1 MKATKRKKLFSA
13 TKTIALVGMMAATL
27 ECVKLLLA
35 AIPNVEG
42 VSLLIALYSFVFG
55 WSGILSAAVFVC
67 IEPMIWGFGT
77 WFVSYIIY
85 WPLLALIF
93 FMLGRLRI
101 KNRFIITSVA
111 VSMTFFFG
119 ILTSLVDIGLFSG
132 SFDNFFYRFGV
143 YYARGIIFYAVHI
156 ASNLVIFLLIFTPL
170 RKMLEK
176 IRNIV
181 FK

>member
-1 MKATKRKKLFSA
+1 
-13 TKTIALVGMMAATL
+13 
-27 ECVKLLLA
+27 
-35 AIPNVEG
+35 
-42 VSLLIALYSFVFG
+42 
-55 WSGILSAAVFVC
+55 
-67 IEPMIWGFGT
+67 MIWGFGT